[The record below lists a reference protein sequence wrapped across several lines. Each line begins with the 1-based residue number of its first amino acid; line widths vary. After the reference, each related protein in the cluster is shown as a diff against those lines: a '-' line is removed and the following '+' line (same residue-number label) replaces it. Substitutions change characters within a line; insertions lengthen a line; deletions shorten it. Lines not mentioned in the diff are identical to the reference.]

1 MRASRSEQRQG
12 SPGRIQHPRAK
23 LLAFILLC
31 ALPLY
36 GALSLWWLDGSVIAL
51 AAYGAV
57 SLLTFLAYWHDK
69 RRAREQ
75 GQRTPENILH
85 AMELAGGWPGALLA
99 QQLLRHKTRKLSYQA
114 LFWLIVALHQVFW
127 IDRLFL
133 QGGWS
138 RLL

>member
-36 GALSLWWLDGSVIAL
+36 GALSLWWRDGSVIAL

-69 RRAREQ
+69 RQAREQ

-85 AMELAGGWPGALLA
+85 ALELAGGWPGALLA

-127 IDRLFL
+127 VDRLFL